1 MSKIQELVDLCTVDG
16 IVDYEMIT
24 RNIIDE
30 CMFAFL
36 ISVEAKFNPIT
47 AKNILLEHFEL
58 EREND
63 ELDF

>member
-1 MSKIQELVDLCTVDG
+1 MKIDELISNHTKESG
-16 IVDYEMIT
+16 VDYESLV
-24 RNIIDE
+24 RSIIDE

-36 ISVEAKFNPIT
+36 VSVDAKFNPIT

-58 EREND
+58 ESEND

>member
-1 MSKIQELVDLCTVDG
+1 MKIDDLILQNTTESG
-16 IVDYEMIT
+16 VDYEALI
-24 RNIIDE
+24 RSVIDE

-36 ISVEAKFNPIT
+36 VSVDAKFNPIT

-58 EREND
+58 ESEND